1 MSLLIQDIYAGID
14 LLNVDEKAKQQF
26 REFVRGV
33 RVAHGD
39 IAGIEREDRTAFAA
53 TLLSERV
60 PRSEIRD
67 RLVARY
73 QLSIRHAYRV
83 IEEALDR

>member
-14 LLNVDEKAKQQF
+14 TLDIDEGAKQRF

-39 IAGIEREDRTAFAA
+39 GVGIEREDRTAFA
-53 TLLSERV
+53 TSLLGARV

-67 RLVARY
+67 RLISRY
-73 QLSIRHAYRV
+73 DLSRRQAYRV
-83 IEEALDR
+83 IAEALCR